1 MIGRRIPD
9 HPGRTGLRGRQL
21 KKTRTI
27 RVIVIDVVVVVAVVF
42 ADADIFETQLHK
54 IDKFK
59 KDIKKDIITDAAA
72 VTQLLQ
78 KNGWLMLIFLNFG
91 CLSLRKTFPEDITD
105 AVTKLKQKL

>member
-59 KDIKKDIITDAAA
+59 KDIIKDAAA
-72 VTQLLQ
+72 VTKLLQ

>member
-72 VTQLLQ
+72 VTKLLQ
-78 KNGWLMLIFLNFG
+78 KKWLVDADISEFW
-91 CLSLRKTFPEDITD
+91 LS
-105 AVTKLKQKL
+105 KLKKDIS